1 MERDGK
7 PLAHPPPTTFTLRRR
22 VRQFFREG
30 SVLRRV
36 AFVVMCAGFAC
47 AQAPAALGASG
58 TFKFSGSTKQCPA
71 EQGRCADVAIRVA
84 SNLKR
89 VTSFFAEYQ
98 AGCQTAATPVA
109 DSISASNFPAT
120 VAGHSLKFKHDAATA
135 LDLGNG
141 FTGDVTAKLAGK
153 IRAASGNG
161 SGTLQVDVAVK
172 NGSGQQVDTCTTG
185 AVPIRW
191 KVKVV

>member
-1 MERDGK
+1 
-7 PLAHPPPTTFTLRRR
+7 
-22 VRQFFREG
+22 
-30 SVLRRV
+30 LRRV
-36 AFVVMCAGFAC
+36 AFVVVCAAFAC

-58 TFKFSGSTKQCPA
+58 TFKFSGSTTQCPA

-98 AGCQTAATPVA
+98 ATCPSSPTPVT
-109 DSISASNFPAT
+109 DSITATKFAAT
-120 VAGHSLKFKHDAATA
+120 VAGRSVKFKHDAASS

-141 FTGDVTAKLAGK
+141 FRGEVSAELAGK
-153 IRAASGNG
+153 IRAATGNG
-161 SGTLQVDVAVK
+161 SGTLQVDVAVR

-185 AVPIRW
+185 AVPVRW
-191 KVKVV
+191 KVKFV